1 MTYDIIKTVIVM
13 NKYYEAYDKRY
24 KQVHDKG
31 LSWST
36 SINTKIVEDLIN
48 KYHLEKE
55 KMLEI
60 GCGEGRDARYLLN
73 KNYNVLATDISQEA
87 INYCIKN
94 DISHKNN
101 YKVLDVL
108 SDNSKNKYGFIYSVA
123 CLHMLV
129 LDEDRNK
136 YYKYIHDHLKD
147 DGYALILTMGD
158 GIDESS
164 SDISKAFDDVQRIH
178 QESNQEISV
187 ATTSCRIV
195 NFDTLLK
202 EVEDNN
208 FNSIK
213 YGITEIENH
222 FDIIM
227 YIIVQKR

>member
-1 MTYDIIKTVIVM
+1 MS
-13 NKYYEAYDKRY
+13 KYYEAYDKRY

-31 LSWST
+31 LVWST
-36 SINTKIVEDLIN
+36 NSNTKIVEKIIK
-48 KYHLEKE
+48 KYHLDRE

-73 KNYNVLATDISQEA
+73 KNYNVLATNISQEA
-87 INYCIKN
+87 IDYCVRN
-94 DISHKNN
+94 DITHKDN

-108 SDNSKNKYGFIYSVA
+108 SDNSQNKYGFIYSVA

-136 YYKYIHDHLKD
+136 YYSYIYNHLED

-158 GIDESS
+158 GIKESI
-164 SDISKAFDDVQRIH
+164 SDIAKAFDDIKRTH
-178 QESNQEISV
+178 QESNQEIEV

-202 EVEDNN
+202 EVNN
-208 FNSIK
+208 KFEVIE

-222 FDIIM
+222 FDRIM
-227 YIIVQKR
+227 YIVIKKL

>member
-1 MTYDIIKTVIVM
+1 M
-13 NKYYEAYDKRY
+13 NYYEAYDKRY

-31 LSWST
+31 LAWSP
-36 SINTKIVEDLIN
+36 SNNTKIVEEVIN

-55 KMLEI
+55 NMLEI
-60 GCGEGRDARYLLN
+60 GCGEGRDAKYLLD
-73 KNYNVLATDISQEA
+73 KGYDVFATDISKEA
-87 INYCIKN
+87 IDYCIKN
-94 DISHKNN
+94 DPNHKDN
-101 YKVLDVL
+101 YQVLDVL
-108 SDNSKNKYGFIYSVA
+108 NDNSSNDKYGFIYSIA

-136 YYKYIHDHLKD
+136 YYKYIHNHLKD

-227 YIIVQKR
+227 YILIKKH